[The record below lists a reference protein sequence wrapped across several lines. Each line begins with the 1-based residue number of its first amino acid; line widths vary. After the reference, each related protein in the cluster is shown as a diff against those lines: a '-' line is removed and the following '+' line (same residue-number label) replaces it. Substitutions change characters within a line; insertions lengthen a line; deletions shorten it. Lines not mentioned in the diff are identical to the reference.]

1 MFSNS
6 RSQSLDLLVWD
17 DGNQNDNSH
26 SEKVRSISLESGL
39 ENIESVDS
47 VPTTSRNEKDFI
59 ITELKQQCKEKDN
72 EIIRLKS
79 VESNYGQAKQ
89 QLKDT
94 KWMLKVRSFFCCLYV
109 ENTLKLLFISLVRL
123 IQF

>member
-94 KWMLKVRSFFCCLYV
+94 KWMLKVRSLFCCLYV